1 MYPQGTMFP
10 GRLPPGQP
18 GAVPPR
24 TAPPPQPNFTTGMNS
39 PQVTMPGQG
48 LTNFFGQMGA
58 PPPMMQGGM
67 GQLPQGG
74 QPRNMGPTNMGPG
87 NMGPPPAM
95 SMPGRGVVQP
105 NQMVQ
110 AGGMQQARMGMM
122 QPPGMPRDTTFGNPF
137 AGQQARA
144 AQYGQED
151 VARRQA
157 EGPVSAPS
165 GSSMMQ
171 PYGAKPMDTK
181 GRVNAGQQAGMPVR
195 KPAARPPRKPA
206 PRKPMAGGS
215 PDMAALADQ
224 MYPRKPM
231 AR

>member
-1 MYPQGTMFP
+1 M
-10 GRLPPGQP
+10 PPAMG
-18 GAVPPR
+18 GNMGM
-24 TAPPPQPNFTTGMNS
+24 TAPPANMTTGMAPPA
-39 PQVTMPGQG
+39 PQMPGSG
-48 LTNFFGQMGA
+48 LSNFFGQMGS

-67 GQLPQGG
+67 AQLPQGG
-74 QPRNMGPTNMGPG
+74 QPTNMGSG

-95 SMPGRGVVQP
+95 SMPGRGTVQP
-105 NQMVQ
+105 NQMAQ

-157 EGPVSAPS
+157 EGPVSAPQ

-171 PYGAKPMDTK
+171 PMDMK
-181 GRVNAGQQAGMPVR
+181 GRVNAGQQAGMAPR

-206 PRKPMAGGS
+206 PRKPMAGGAE
-215 PDMAALADQ
+215 DMSALASQ
-224 MYPRKPM
+224 MFPRKPM